1 MKKAALFFDVD
12 GTLVDDRTKVVPVST
27 LRALEQARQNGH
39 LVFINTG
46 RTACNTL
53 DSMKQIPVDG
63 YVCGCGTEII
73 YQGNVLMHST
83 LTEKQC
89 KDYIKA
95 IHECRMEG
103 VLEASDDMY
112 FQKNVSRFPEIEDIR
127 ERMGK
132 DWGFGIKKSIEDGGF
147 IYDKMFLLSD
157 ETSDVVKFIKMVS
170 DGLEVIDRR
179 HGSYECIQKQ
189 YTKATGIEFMRKYLG
204 YDMDQIYVFGDSSND
219 LTMFEYAT
227 HTVAMKDHDS
237 ILEPYTEYVTDSV
250 MHDGI
255 EKAMKHYHLIAE

>member
-12 GTLVDDRTKVVPVST
+12 GTLVDEYTKVVPEST
-27 LRALEQARQNGH
+27 LRALYAARERGH
-39 LVFINTG
+39 LIFINTG

-53 DSMKQIPVDG
+53 ESMKQIPVDG

-73 YQGNVLMHST
+73 YQGKVLMHSA
-83 LTEKQC
+83 LTEEQC
-89 KDYIKA
+89 RRYIEA
-95 IHECRMEG
+95 IGICNMEG
-103 VLEASDDMY
+103 VLEASDDLY
-112 FQKNVSRFPEIEDIR
+112 FPKNVSKFPEIEEIR

-132 DWGFGIKKSIEDGGF
+132 AWGLGEKKFIEDGRF

-157 ETSDVVKFIKMVS
+157 ETSDVAKFTELVS
-170 DGLEVIDRR
+170 DGLSVIDRR
-179 HGSYECIQKQ
+179 HGSYECIQKA
-189 YTKATGIEFMRKYLG
+189 YTKATGIEYIRNYLG

-227 HTVAMKDHDS
+227 HAVAMKQHDS
-237 ILEPYTEYVTDSV
+237 VLDPHTEYVTDSV

-255 EKAMKHYHLIAE
+255 EKAMKHYQLIE

>member
-1 MKKAALFFDVD
+1 MDKAALFFDVD
-12 GTLVDDRTKVVPVST
+12 GTLVDDHTKVVPEST
-27 LRALEQARQNGH
+27 LRALNQARENGH

-53 DSMKQIPVDG
+53 DSMKHIPVDG

-73 YQGNVLMHST
+73 YQGKVLMHST
-83 LTEKQC
+83 LTEEQC

-95 IHECRMEG
+95 IHECHMEG

-112 FQKNVSRFPEIEDIR
+112 FPKNVSRFPEIEDIR

-132 DWGFGIKKSIEDGGF
+132 AWGFGIKKYIEDGGF

-157 ETSDVVKFIKMVS
+157 ETSDVAKFIKMVS
-170 DGLEVIDRR
+170 GGLEVIDRR

-189 YTKATGIEFMRKYLG
+189 YTKATGIEYMRKYLN
-204 YDMDQIYVFGDSSND
+204 YDLDHIYVFGDSSND

-227 HTVAMKDHDS
+227 HTVAMKEHDS

-250 MHDGI
+250 MNDGI
-255 EKAMKHYHLIAE
+255 EKAMKHYELI